1 MPLDPSTE
9 AQSIFEELIAGVNFP
24 VALVDIDS
32 ADFELPAATGPL
44 YTAIT
49 PVTIDDLTTGLV
61 DGTGN
66 FDVIMSSIKAHLTEE
81 YDAGRIHGS
90 EYTKAYIDLV
100 TAALS
105 TATQFTLQRDAATY
119 QNLLVQMQAR
129 AAQITSVIAAAELAK
144 ARQMLVLTHA
154 QVLTAQTDYARG
166 KMALAIDDINYT
178 KIEAEVEVVKAQELQ
193 VEAETAIAGYKLS
206 DIMPEEKRQIVYQTD
221 FVLEAQVAKSNYE
234 TDHILTTQK
243 SSLLKDIDIKTYQLS
258 YILVENY
265 KLLQEQVE
273 VQRAQTM
280 DTRTNGT
287 TPVAG
292 AIGKQKDLYD
302 EQISS
307 YVKDARHKAAKFWID
322 GWITQKSLDEGLL
335 APAEFSNANVDE
347 VLLSLKTDLS
357 LS

>member
-9 AQSIFEELIAGVNFP
+9 AQSIFEELIDGVNFP
-24 VALVDIDS
+24 VALVNINA
-32 ADFELPAATGPL
+32 ADFGLPAATGPL

-49 PVTIDDLTTGLV
+49 PLSIDDLTTKVV
-61 DGTGN
+61 DGNGV
-66 FDVIMSSIKAHLTEE
+66 FDAIMTSIRAHLIEE
-81 YDAGRIHGS
+81 YDQGRIAGS
-90 EYTKAYIDLV
+90 EYVTAYIQLV

-105 TATQFTLQRDAATY
+105 TATQFTLQRDASTY

-129 AAQITSVIAAAELAK
+129 TAQIASVIAAAELAK

-178 KIEAEVEVVKAQELQ
+178 KIEAEIQVVKAQELQ
-193 VEAETAIAGYKLS
+193 VEAETGIAEYKLS
-206 DIMPEEKRQIVYQTD
+206 DIMPQEKRNLVYQTD
-221 FVLEAQVAKSNYE
+221 FVLQAQVAKSNYE
-234 TDHILTTQK
+234 TAQILPQQK
-243 SSLLKDIDIKTYQLS
+243 ESLLKDVAIKAYQLE

-265 KLLQEQVE
+265 NLLKEQTE

-280 DTRTNGT
+280 DTRINGT
-287 TPVAG
+287 TPVNG

-307 YVKDARHKAAKFWID
+307 YVKDARHKSAKFWID

-335 APAEFSNANVDE
+335 APDEFSNANVNE
-347 VLLSLKTDLS
+347 VLASLKTALS
-357 LS
+357 LG

>member
-1 MPLDPSTE
+1 
-9 AQSIFEELIAGVNFP
+9 
-24 VALVDIDS
+24 
-32 ADFELPAATGPL
+32 
-44 YTAIT
+44 
-49 PVTIDDLTTGLV
+49 
-61 DGTGN
+61 
-66 FDVIMSSIKAHLTEE
+66 
-81 YDAGRIHGS
+81 
-90 EYTKAYIDLV
+90 
-100 TAALS
+100 
-105 TATQFTLQRDAATY
+105 
-119 QNLLVQMQAR
+119 MQAR

-193 VEAETAIAGYKLS
+193 VEAETAIADYRLS
-206 DIMPEEKRQIVYQTD
+206 DLLPEEKRNLVYQTD
-221 FVLEAQVAKSNYE
+221 YVLQSQVEKTNYE
-234 TDHILTTQK
+234 TTQLLTVQR
-243 SSLLKDIDIKTYQLS
+243 SSLLKDVDIKTYQLS
-258 YILVENY
+258 YVMVEQYN
-265 KLLQEQVE
+265 LLKEQTE

-347 VLLSLKTDLS
+347 VLASLKTNLG
-357 LS
+357 LG